1 MNVYMKCDINKEFYF
16 QNLNE
21 VAASTWSSQ
30 DNILLYL
37 AWLGEDDF
45 ILGVTGICASSSWE
59 A

>member
-1 MNVYMKCDINKEFYF
+1 MKCDINKEFYF

-45 ILGVTGICASSSWE
+45 ILGVTGICASSS
-59 A
+59 